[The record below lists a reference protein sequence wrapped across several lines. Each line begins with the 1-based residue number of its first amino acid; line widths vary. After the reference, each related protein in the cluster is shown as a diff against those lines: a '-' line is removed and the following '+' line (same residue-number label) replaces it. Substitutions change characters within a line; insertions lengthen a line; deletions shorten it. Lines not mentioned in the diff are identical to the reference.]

1 MIFVEIQ
8 IESDKLIMNMQQGRY
23 SVNEEKEDNMMQ
35 QFVSK
40 YVPYW
45 PLFFLVT
52 PLALLSAFIYLRYTT
67 PMYEANATIIIKD
80 DKKGNE
86 ESKLVESLDQISS
99 KKIVEN
105 EIEIIQSR
113 KLMENVVRTLG
124 LYAPVYK
131 KGDVH
136 DVLAYTESPIS
147 IISPFPDSLKSVA
160 KVTLGFS
167 NDNNQVILN
176 NTYKYP
182 INQVVSTS
190 FGKLKFIP
198 NKYYTNGV
206 VSHNQFYFSLST
218 PKEVASGYLTGLKAD
233 AASKLSSIVDLS
245 YRDVNPTRAENILNQ
260 LIDAYQQSANDE
272 KNTLAEN
279 TLFFVNERL
288 AIVSHDLDSI
298 EKQVQQYKAGNHAVD
313 IGTQGQLFLQNV
325 SANDQKLGEVSTQ
338 IAVLDNVE
346 NFVKSNANSR
356 SGIVPS
362 TLGIS
367 DPMLSQLIDKLFTTE
382 LQYDQLKKT
391 VGENNP
397 TLIALSDQ
405 INKLKPGI
413 LSNIKSQRQSL
424 NATRQNIAATNG
436 TYNSLLQNVPQKERQ
451 LLDISRE
458 QQIKTNLYAFLLQ
471 KREESEIAAASA
483 VDNSRVVDYAQAGP
497 YPVSPKTKLIYIA
510 SVLFY
515 LGLCGAFIFVKEFL
529 TGKVLYRNEIE
540 ALTSIPIIGEVA
552 FNKTKDTIV
561 IEKGRRSF
569 IAEEFRKLRISLSF
583 LGIDSFHKKILITS
597 SVSGE
602 GKSFISTNLAIS
614 LSLTSKKVV
623 LVDMDLNNP
632 TIDKILKISREDGV
646 TEFLEGIKEPEQI
659 IKRVKDHENLFFI
672 SAGNILPENPS
683 ELLSNGKVTSL
694 INYLEN
700 IFDIV
705 IIDTS
710 PIVLVTDGY
719 LLTGL
724 CDATLYVV
732 RHKYTPKMLIK
743 RLDRNSH
750 INPINNPAIIFNG
763 VKTRGFFKN
772 NYGYGYD
779 YVYGNKESKKESKKP
794 IVKY

>member
-1 MIFVEIQ
+1 
-8 IESDKLIMNMQQGRY
+8 MQTGKYRT
-23 SVNEEKEDNMMQ
+23 NEEKEENMMQ

-40 YVPYW
+40 YLPYW
-45 PLFFLVT
+45 PLFVLS
-52 PLALLSAFIYLRYTT
+52 ALLAILSAYIYLRYAT
-67 PMYEANATIIIKD
+67 PVYEADATIIIKD

-105 EIEIIQSR
+105 EIEILQSR
-113 KLMENVVRTLG
+113 RLMENVVRTLG
-124 LYAPVYK
+124 LYAPVYE

-136 DVLAYTESPIS
+136 DVLAYTQSPIS
-147 IISPFPDSLKSVA
+147 IVAPFPDSLPSIPKINLNLA
-160 KVTLGFS
+160 KN
-167 NDNNQVILN
+167 NDQVILN

-182 INQVVSTS
+182 INTIVSTP

-198 NKYYTNGV
+198 NKYYSKSV
-206 VSHNQFYFSLST
+206 ASDRQLYFSLSSAKAKA
-218 PKEVASGYLTGLKAD
+218 PGYLGGLKAD
-233 AASKLSSIVDLS
+233 AASKLSSVVDLS
-245 YRDVNPTRAENILNQ
+245 YRDIDPKRAEDILNQ

-272 KNTLAEN
+272 KNLLAEN
-279 TLFFVNERL
+279 TLSFVNERL
-288 AIVSHDLDSI
+288 GIVSHDLDSI
-298 EKQVQQYKAGNHAVD
+298 EKQIQQYKAENRAVD
-313 IGTQGQLFLQNV
+313 ISTQGQLFLQNV
-325 SANDQKLGEVSTQ
+325 SANDQKLGEVNTQ

-346 NFVKSNANSR
+346 NFVKSNANSK

-362 TLGIS
+362 TLGIN
-367 DPMLSQLIDKLFTTE
+367 DPMLSQLIDKLYTTE

-397 TLIALSDQ
+397 TLVALADQ
-405 INKLKPGI
+405 INKIKPGI

-424 NATRQNIAATNG
+424 NATRQNITNTNG

-471 KREESEIAAASA
+471 KREESEISYASAAS
-483 VDNSRVVDYAQAGP
+483 NSRVVDYAQAGLN
-497 YPVSPKTKLIYIA
+497 PVSPKNKLIYIA
-510 SVLFY
+510 SVVFF
-515 LGLCGAFIFVKEFL
+515 LGLCGAFIFIKEFL

-540 ALTSIPIIGEVA
+540 SLTSIPIIGEIA
-552 FNKTKDTIV
+552 FNKSKEDIV

-597 SVSGE
+597 SISGE
-602 GKSFISTNLAIS
+602 GKSFISSNLAIS
-614 LSLTSKKVV
+614 LSLTGKKVV

-632 TIDKILKISREDGV
+632 TIDKILKITREDGV
-646 TEFLEGIKEPEQI
+646 AEFLEGERDPEQI
-659 IKRVKDHENLFFI
+659 IKHVKEHENLFFI
-672 SAGNILPENPS
+672 SAGAVLPENPS
-683 ELLSNGKVTSL
+683 ELLSNGKVIEL

-700 IFDIV
+700 IFDV
-705 IIDTS
+705 VLIDTS

-743 RLDRNSH
+743 RLDDNGH
-750 INPINNPAIIFNG
+750 VNPINNPAIIFNG
-763 VKTRGFFKN
+763 VKMRGFFKN

-779 YVYGNKESKKESKKP
+779 YVYGNQENRNESKRP
-794 IVKY
+794 VAKY